1 MDEVSAMPDA
11 KGGKRMNAP
20 LPPKYM
26 GLYYKINQK
35 KKVVWQAQFA
45 DTREQFDVINEIM
58 ESMNYTP
65 HSGYEYSIE
74 HMGYTSMR

>member
-1 MDEVSAMPDA
+1 
-11 KGGKRMNAP
+11 
-20 LPPKYM
+20 
-26 GLYYKINQK
+26 
-35 KKVVWQAQFA
+35 
-45 DTREQFDVINEIM
+45 M